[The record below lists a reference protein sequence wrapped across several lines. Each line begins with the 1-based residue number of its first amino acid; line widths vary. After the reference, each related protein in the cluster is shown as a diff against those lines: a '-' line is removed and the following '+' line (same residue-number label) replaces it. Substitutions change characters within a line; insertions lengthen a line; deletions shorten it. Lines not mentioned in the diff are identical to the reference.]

1 MMHVFWYQ
9 SEKILPDG
17 WTKVFWQTEQKS
29 QKFRAHIKII
39 GHSHQ
44 IDLYF
49 QDRQL
54 CEALTTQE
62 PGVSTEEFMLLN
74 LANKN
79 QYVST
84 HLRLWVSDD
93 VTQID
98 NFLQQTNV
106 VKYDF
111 GQGAW
116 TAVQLTENQNLL
128 FVRTLHCYPE
138 LNLVVWSQTKY
149 HL

>member
-17 WTKVFWQTEQKS
+17 WTKVFWQAEQKS

-54 CEALTTQE
+54 CEVLTTQE
-62 PGVSTEEFMLLN
+62 PSVHTAEFLLLN

-98 NFLQQTNV
+98 NFLRQTNV

>member
-1 MMHVFWYQ
+1 MHVFWYQ

-54 CEALTTQE
+54 CEVLTTQE
-62 PGVSTEEFMLLN
+62 PSVHTAEFLLLN
-74 LANKN
+74 LANN
-79 QYVST
+79 DEYIDT
-84 HLRLWVSDD
+84 NLRLWASANLSEV
-93 VTQID
+93 D
-98 NFLQQTNV
+98 NFLEQTNV

-138 LNLVVWSQTKY
+138 LNLVVWSKTKY

>member
-1 MMHVFWYQ
+1 VH
-9 SEKILPDG
+9 
-17 WTKVFWQTEQKS
+17 T
-29 QKFRAHIKII
+29 A
-39 GHSHQ
+39 
-44 IDLYF
+44 
-49 QDRQL
+49 
-54 CEALTTQE
+54 
-62 PGVSTEEFMLLN
+62 EFLLLN
-74 LANKN
+74 LANN
-79 QYVST
+79 DEYIDT
-84 HLRLWVSDD
+84 NLRLWASANLSEV
-93 VTQID
+93 D
-98 NFLQQTNV
+98 NFLEQTNV

>member
-1 MMHVFWYQ
+1 MHVFWYQ

-17 WTKVFWQTEQKS
+17 WTKVFWQAEQKS

-54 CEALTTQE
+54 CEVLTTQE
-62 PGVSTEEFMLLN
+62 PSVHTAEFLLLN
-74 LANKN
+74 LANN
-79 QYVST
+79 DEYIDT
-84 HLRLWVSDD
+84 NLRLWASANLSEV
-93 VTQID
+93 D
-98 NFLQQTNV
+98 NFLEQTNV

>member
-1 MMHVFWYQ
+1 MRVFWYQ

-17 WTKVFWQTEQKS
+17 WTKVFWQREQES

-62 PGVSTEEFMLLN
+62 PSVHTAEFLLLN
-74 LANKN
+74 LANN
-79 QYVST
+79 DEYIDT
-84 HLRLWVSDD
+84 NLRLWVSANLAE
-93 VTQID
+93 VD
-98 NFLQQTNV
+98 NFLEQTNV

-116 TAVQLTENQNLL
+116 TAVQLTENQNSL
-128 FVRTLHCYPE
+128 FVRT
-138 LNLVVWSQTKY
+138 
-149 HL
+149 

>member
-1 MMHVFWYQ
+1 MHLFWYQ

-54 CEALTTQE
+54 CEVLTTQE
-62 PGVSTEEFMLLN
+62 PSVHTAEFLLLN
-74 LANKN
+74 LANN
-79 QYVST
+79 DEYIDT
-84 HLRLWVSDD
+84 NLRLWASANLSEV
-93 VTQID
+93 D
-98 NFLQQTNV
+98 NFLEQTNV

-138 LNLVVWSQTKY
+138 LNLVVWSKTKY

>member
-17 WTKVFWQTEQKS
+17 WTKVFWQAEQKS

-54 CEALTTQE
+54 CEVLTTQE
-62 PGVSTEEFMLLN
+62 PSVHTAEFLLLN
-74 LANKN
+74 LANN
-79 QYVST
+79 DEYIDT
-84 HLRLWVSDD
+84 NLRLWASANLSEV
-93 VTQID
+93 D
-98 NFLQQTNV
+98 NFLEQTNV

>member
-1 MMHVFWYQ
+1 MHVFWYQ

-54 CEALTTQE
+54 CEVLTTQE
-62 PGVSTEEFMLLN
+62 PSVHTAEFLLLN
-74 LANKN
+74 LANN
-79 QYVST
+79 DEYIDT
-84 HLRLWVSDD
+84 NLRLWASANLSEV
-93 VTQID
+93 D
-98 NFLQQTNV
+98 NFLEQTNV

-128 FVRTLHCYPE
+128 FVQTLHCYPE

>member
-17 WTKVFWQTEQKS
+17 WTKVFWQAEQKS

-62 PGVSTEEFMLLN
+62 PSVHTAEFLLLN
-74 LANKN
+74 LANN
-79 QYVST
+79 DEYIDT
-84 HLRLWVSDD
+84 NLRLWASANLSEV
-93 VTQID
+93 D
-98 NFLQQTNV
+98 NFLEQTNV

>member
-1 MMHVFWYQ
+1 MHVFWYQ

-29 QKFRAHIKII
+29 QKFRAYIKII
-39 GHSHQ
+39 GYSHQ

-62 PGVSTEEFMLLN
+62 PSVHTAEFLLLN
-74 LANKN
+74 LANN
-79 QYVST
+79 DEYIDT
-84 HLRLWVSDD
+84 NLRLWASANLAEV
-93 VTQID
+93 D
-98 NFLQQTNV
+98 NFLEQTNV